1 MNLEK
6 DWRIDA
12 VSDPGDGVRVFDGEK
27 LLEGADIV
35 VVDPIRLKS
44 GKVLALPIP
53 NATAMLLNSSF
64 RTFKEAESLLNQEE
78 LRNANQEFVQFRS
91 SSDAIN
97 CIELLVTS
105 VVSAYSAIESFANE
119 WIPEW
124 YLYKKAD
131 KKASAIREL
140 SKEEMERELQLGLKL
155 HQVLPPNFR
164 CLSPKGTKVWE
175 QYIDLERVR
184 NRLVH
189 LKTDD
194 RQSRDLDEDTIWKSL
209 AGIAP
214 PYRTAK
220 LLVDHYFAGIAHV
233 PGLSYD
239 ELRPVRPRWHVK
251 CPTELGK

>member
-1 MNLEK
+1 MSIRKKLMLFVFVIIIVPMVILFISSTIIMDKHKK
-6 DWRIDA
+6 D
-12 VSDPGDGVRVFDGEK
+12 S
-27 LLEGADIV
+27 
-35 VVDPIRLKS
+35 
-44 GKVLALPIP
+44 
-53 NATAMLLNSSF
+53 
-64 RTFKEAESLLNQEE
+64 
-78 LRNANQEFVQFRS
+78 
-91 SSDAIN
+91 
-97 CIELLVTS
+97 ELLYLQ
-105 VVSAYSAIESFANE
+105 SALKIARTQT
-119 WIPEW
+119 
-124 YLYKKAD
+124 LMRKD
-131 KKASAIREL
+131 
-140 SKEEMERELQLGLKL
+140 EMERELQLGLKL